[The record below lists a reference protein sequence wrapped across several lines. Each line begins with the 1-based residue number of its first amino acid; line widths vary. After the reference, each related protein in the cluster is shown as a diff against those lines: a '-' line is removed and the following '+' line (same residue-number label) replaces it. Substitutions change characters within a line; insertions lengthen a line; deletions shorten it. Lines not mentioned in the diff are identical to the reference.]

1 MFFFKTTKASKI
13 ILNGKTEIILFYA
26 YKINFNSHFN
36 YFYSTVILLEVQRG
50 KREGAFD
57 SLNPVASAW
66 FFIISCVILFSGDAT
81 FSFPSTFNGLDERET
96 WT

>member
-1 MFFFKTTKASKI
+1 M
-13 ILNGKTEIILFYA
+13 
-26 YKINFNSHFN
+26 NFNSHFLIN
-36 YFYSTVILLEVQRG
+36 FYSIVILLEVQTG

-66 FFIISCVILFSGDAT
+66 FFIVSCVILFSGAAT
-81 FSFPSTFNGLDERET
+81 FSFPSTFNNELDERET